1 MGKHSKET
9 VFSDARGERVSNR
22 WGNIVKKQSY
32 QKQEG
37 KESAIDGET
46 E

>member
-1 MGKHSKET
+1 MGKHSEEA
-9 VFSDARGERVSNR
+9 VLAEAGWERVSNR

-37 KESAIDGET
+37 KESAKDGET
-46 E
+46 